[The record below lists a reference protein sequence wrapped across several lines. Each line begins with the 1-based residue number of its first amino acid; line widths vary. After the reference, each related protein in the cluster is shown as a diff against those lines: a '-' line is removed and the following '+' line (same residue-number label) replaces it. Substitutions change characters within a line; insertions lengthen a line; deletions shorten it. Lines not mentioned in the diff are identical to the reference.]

1 VVAVGLR
8 EMPRLRPELPET
20 PGAPRDTRPVQFAD
34 APVQAAVWDRAG
46 LAAGQV
52 VHGPAVIEQLD
63 ATTVVPPGCTA
74 TVHES
79 SALILRHAD

>member
-1 VVAVGLR
+1 VRFG
-8 EMPRLRPELPET
+8 
-20 PGAPRDTRPVQFAD
+20 D
-34 APVQAAVWDRAG
+34 APVSAAVWDRAG

-52 VHGPAVIEQLD
+52 VAGPAVIEQLD